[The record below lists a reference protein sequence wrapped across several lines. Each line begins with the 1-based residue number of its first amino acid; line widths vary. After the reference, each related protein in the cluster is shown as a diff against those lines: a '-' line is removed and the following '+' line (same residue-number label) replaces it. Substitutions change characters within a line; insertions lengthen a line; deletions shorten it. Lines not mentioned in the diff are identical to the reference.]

1 MKFILFSK
9 ETKNINVEEY
19 RNKKTVKKKLVLKK
33 GIRSFINR
41 LLIVTIIFLSCLILI
56 KSNNSFKNI
65 LIKYVYED
73 SFKFTKLKAIYEKY
87 FGKILSIDKVAPK
100 EEAVFNEKLEYTKA
114 NVYNDGAVLT
124 VSDNYMVPTLESG
137 IVVFIGEK
145 EGYGSTVI
153 IEQVD
158 GIDVWYSNIKANN
171 IKMYDYIEKGSL
183 IGEVKGKKLYMVFQ
197 KDGAFLDYKKYI

>member
-1 MKFILFSK
+1 M
-9 ETKNINVEEY
+9 NVEEY

-100 EEAVFNEKLEYTKA
+100 EEAVFNEKLEYSKA

-158 GIDVWYSNIKANN
+158 GIDVWYSNINANN

>member
-1 MKFILFSK
+1 M
-9 ETKNINVEEY
+9 NVEEY

-41 LLIVTIIFLSCLILI
+41 LLIVIIIFLSCLILI
-56 KSNNSFKNI
+56 KSNNSFKNN

>member
-1 MKFILFSK
+1 M
-9 ETKNINVEEY
+9 NVEEY
-19 RNKKTVKKKLVLKK
+19 RNTKTVKKKLVLKK

-100 EEAVFNEKLEYTKA
+100 EEAVFNEKLEYSKA
-114 NVYNDGAVLT
+114 NVYNDGSVLT

-158 GIDVWYSNIKANN
+158 GIDVWYSNVKANN

>member
-1 MKFILFSK
+1 M
-9 ETKNINVEEY
+9 NVEEY

-33 GIRSFINR
+33 GIRSFINK

-56 KSNNSFKNI
+56 KSNNSFKNN

-114 NVYNDGAVLT
+114 NVYNDGAVLI

>member
-1 MKFILFSK
+1 M
-9 ETKNINVEEY
+9 NVEEY

-41 LLIVTIIFLSCLILI
+41 LLIVIIIFLSCLILI
-56 KSNNSFKNI
+56 KSNNSFKNN

-100 EEAVFNEKLEYTKA
+100 EEAVFNEKLEYSKA

-197 KDGAFLDYKKYI
+197 KDGAFLDYKKYKHRSRF

>member
-1 MKFILFSK
+1 M
-9 ETKNINVEEY
+9 
-19 RNKKTVKKKLVLKK
+19 
-33 GIRSFINR
+33 
-41 LLIVTIIFLSCLILI
+41 SCLILI
-56 KSNNSFKNI
+56 KSNNSFKNN

-100 EEAVFNEKLEYTKA
+100 EEAVFNEKLEYSKA

>member
-1 MKFILFSK
+1 M
-9 ETKNINVEEY
+9 NVEEY
-19 RNKKTVKKKLVLKK
+19 RNKKTVKKKLVLKR
-33 GIRSFINR
+33 GIKNFISR

-56 KSNNSFKNI
+56 RSNKSFKNN

-73 SFKFTKLKAIYEKY
+73 SFKFTKLKNIYEKY

-100 EEAVFNEKLEYTKA
+100 EEVVFNEKLEYSKT

-137 IVVFIGEK
+137 IVVFMGEK

-183 IGEVKGKKLYMVFQ
+183 IGEVNGKKLYMVFQ

>member
-1 MKFILFSK
+1 M
-9 ETKNINVEEY
+9 NVEEY

-56 KSNNSFKNI
+56 KSNNSFKHI

-100 EEAVFNEKLEYTKA
+100 EEAVFNEKLEYSKA

-158 GIDVWYSNIKANN
+158 GIDVWYSNINANN

>member
-1 MKFILFSK
+1 M
-9 ETKNINVEEY
+9 NVEEY

-41 LLIVTIIFLSCLILI
+41 WLIVIIIFLSCLILI
-56 KSNNSFKNI
+56 KSNNSFKNN

-100 EEAVFNEKLEYTKA
+100 EEAVFNEKLEYSKA